1 MAKLIDILQT
11 KHELDVPNGL
21 IKKLYDMI
29 TEKENHNGEGI
40 FNDNSKLDGEITLAN
55 PTYKEWTDKINE
67 VFPYLIIHT
76 LYYLLF
82 QDKKVETM
90 MINHLLSKGV
100 GDGIGITEENAKDIL
115 INSLPSMSNYRDIE
129 YFNELPKF
137 EKIKSIGGW
146 AFADCNS
153 LKEIDLSNINS
164 IGEHLFNL
172 CASLEKVTLGS
183 LVSLPTATFTGC
195 SKLKTVTGTANIT
208 SIGGNCFQDCERLES
223 IDLSSVT
230 TITGSQA
237 FKGCKSLTSVNLEN
251 CTSIGNSAFLN
262 CDYLES
268 VGNTSSL
275 TSVGWGA
282 FRFDTSLETINLSN
296 CTSLG
301 EYAFDGCTNL
311 RSVDLSNLTTAGRNC
326 FSGCT
331 NLNTVILGP
340 NFKIMPIQ
348 MFADCGYIQNI
359 DFHYIEDLKL
369 SSVTVDL
376 IQVSLSATSMYLWY
390 VTANVGIEVPA
401 SVTSISQFAFVY
413 TPYVK
418 FYGTT
423 PPTVGEF
430 HNFDP
435 GKIIV
440 PRGYIDTYKNASTMW
455 QRLADKTW
463 EEFDP

>member
-1 MAKLIDILQT
+1 MAKLINILQT
-11 KHELDVPNGL
+11 KHELDVSNGL

-29 TEKENHNGEGI
+29 TEKENHNGDGI
-40 FNDNSKLDGEITLAN
+40 FNDNSNIDGEITLAN

-115 INSLPSMSNYRDIE
+115 INSFPSTANYKDIE

-146 AFADCNS
+146 TFADCTS

-164 IGEHLFNL
+164 IGEHLFNG
-172 CASLEKVTLGS
+172 CVSLEKVTLGS
-183 LVSLPTATFTGC
+183 LVSLPAATFTDC
-195 SKLKTVTGTANIT
+195 SKLKTVIGISNIT
-208 SIGGNCFQDCERLES
+208 SIGNYCFNNCERIEN
-223 IDLSSVT
+223 IDLSSIT
-230 TITGSQA
+230 TIGYQS
-237 FKGCKSLTSVNLEN
+237 FNGCKSLTSVNLEQ
-251 CTSIGNSAFLN
+251 CTSIGGSAFMN
-262 CDYLES
+262 CNNLES
-268 VGNTSSL
+268 VGNTTSL
-275 TSVGWGA
+275 TSIGQAA
-282 FRFDTSLETINLSN
+282 FRFNTSLETINLSN

-301 EYAFDGCTNL
+301 EYVFDGCTNL
-311 RSVDLSNLTTAGRNC
+311 ISVDLSNLTTAGRNC

-340 NFKIMPIQ
+340 NFKIMPVQ
-348 MFADCGYIQNI
+348 MFNNCGYIQNI

-369 SSVTVDL
+369 DGVNVDL
-376 IQVSLSATSMYLWY
+376 IQISLSATSMYLRE
-390 VTANVGIEVPA
+390 VTAKVGIEVPA

-413 TPYVK
+413 TPYIK

-455 QRLADKTW
+455 QRLANKTW